1 MSDNLNANLHPDVEA
16 VGKIPVI
23 DNILDVIC
31 RTTGMGFATIAR
43 VTKDKWI
50 ACAVKDDIR
59 FGLVAG
65 GELKIETTICHEIE
79 ESRKGVVIDHV
90 AEDERYKDHHTP
102 KFYGFQSY
110 ISIPIILKDGSFFGT
125 LCAIDPRPAKLSTPE
140 VIGMFNLF
148 AELIAFHLNAVE
160 QITATEK
167 KLLEEQET
175 AEHREQFIAILGHDL
190 RNPVAAIQNSAQL
203 LLRMPLDNRASRLAH
218 IIQDSSYRITGLIDN
233 VLDFTRGR
241 SGAGIVLERN
251 DNEPIE
257 VILSQVINE
266 IQVVFPDRPI
276 EKYFNITTPVNCDGK
291 RLAQLFS
298 NLLSNAITYGKK
310 ESPVKVTAVSANGQF
325 SLCVANGG
333 EKIPDI
339 TMAHLFQPYWRGA
352 VEKSKDGL
360 GLGLF
365 IAAEIARAHGGTL
378 SVTSTDEQTCF
389 SLELPA
395 QS

>member
-1 MSDNLNANLHPDVEA
+1 MSDNLKASLHPDIEA
-16 VGKIPVI
+16 VSKIPVI
-23 DNILDVIC
+23 ENILDVIC
-31 RTTGMGFATIAR
+31 KTTGMGFATIAK

-50 ACAVKDDIR
+50 ACAVKDDIN
-59 FGLVAG
+59 FGLVPG

-79 ESRKGVVIDHV
+79 ESQKGVVIDHV
-90 AEDERYKDHHTP
+90 DEDVRYKDHHTP
-102 KFYGFQSY
+102 RIYGFQSY

-125 LCAIDPRPAKLSTPE
+125 LCAIDPRPTKLSTPE

-148 AELIAFHLNAVE
+148 AELIAFHMNAVE
-160 QITATEK
+160 QITATEI

-190 RNPVAAIQNSAQL
+190 RNPVTAIQNSAQL
-203 LLRMPLDNRASRLAH
+203 LLRMQLDNRASRLAH
-218 IIQDSSYRITGLIDN
+218 IIQDSSYRITGLIEN

-241 SGAGIVLERN
+241 SGSGITLNRK
-251 DNEPIE
+251 DNEPLDT
-257 VILSQVINE
+257 ILSQVISE
-266 IQVVFPDRPI
+266 MQMIWPERVI
-276 EKYFNITTPVNCDGK
+276 EKHFSLTDPVNCDGK
-291 RLAQLFS
+291 RIAQLFS
-298 NLLSNAITYGKK
+298 NLLGNAVTYGKK
-310 ESPVKVTAVSANGQF
+310 ELPVRVTAVSKNGEF

-333 EKIPDI
+333 EKIPDK

-378 SVTSTDEQTCF
+378 GVTSTDEETCF
-389 SLELPA
+389 SLQL
-395 QS
+395 SDKV